1 MWAFSNLGG
10 VELNDEDISIILEN
24 NLLDEESCEI
34 QLSTLHENKLI
45 KSLPHIHTLHV
56 SKTYFYEA
64 TSQMD

>member
-34 QLSTLHENKLI
+34 QLSTLHENKLLI
-45 KSLPHIHTLHV
+45 RLIFPLTPFEHL
-56 SKTYFYEA
+56 
-64 TSQMD
+64 